1 MNSMP
6 EAFLLK
12 ILLAAA
18 LGATIGLERE
28 LAQKEAGLRTNI
40 LIAVGSTLLT
50 VISQQINGG
59 ADPARISAQIVTGIG
74 FIGAGAIIQARRAVQ
89 GITTAAT
96 IWMVAGIGM
105 AVGYDLY
112 LPAFLVTLLA
122 VTVLTLLRLPS
133 RLCSVSPKNSVYQ
146 VRTEAGAVVL
156 LDIKQIMAELGIKP
170 LHLAINKKDRLFDL
184 EIVFNTSENKNRLF
198 LERLLQLKEILEIT
212 NDHL

>member
-1 MNSMP
+1 MP

-50 VISQQINGG
+50 VISQQINDG
-59 ADPARISAQIVTGIG
+59 DPARISAQIVTGIG

-96 IWMVAGIGM
+96 IWMVAGIGI
-105 AVGYDLY
+105 AVGYGLY

-122 VTVLTLLRLPS
+122 VIVLTLLRLPS
-133 RLCSVSPKNSVYQ
+133 RLFSVSQKNNVYQ
-146 VRTEAGAVVL
+146 VRTEAGTVVL

-184 EIVFNTSENKNRLF
+184 EIVFNASENKNRLF

>member
-50 VISQQINGG
+50 VISQQINDG
-59 ADPARISAQIVTGIG
+59 DPARISAQIVTGIG

-96 IWMVAGIGM
+96 IWMVAGIGI
-105 AVGYDLY
+105 AVGYGLY

-122 VTVLTLLRLPS
+122 VIVLTLLRLPS
-133 RLCSVSPKNSVYQ
+133 RLFSVSQKNNVYQ
-146 VRTEAGAVVL
+146 VRTEAGTVVL

-184 EIVFNTSENKNRLF
+184 EIVFNASENKNRLF